1 MQKYLYKETS
11 KFTLL
16 MIIIMVLCAF
26 RFYSYYQLDN
36 NIQKL
41 PGMLLVPFLI
51 VLTWKQLLL
60 KEKEPCFKII
70 RLLLISWII
79 SMIMAYVFWDQS
91 FTLSYRASAPNM
103 FFIVFFYFCKKRIS
117 RITLEDIIKLFG
129 WLYIIL
135 WLYAMSRAPAVTF
148 GSDEEEITNMQR
160 GMLRVN
166 FIGRISLVL
175 AYFLYLNKSFLEKNP
190 KYKIFAVVFFIFIVL
205 QLTRQLILW
214 AGVVTLIFIFMRSK
228 KIALLLTILFFSMYV
243 GSVNIKFSDSSV
255 IGSMINL
262 TNEQISYNQSSGDE
276 DVRVTEYRYFFFDW
290 SKNIMTQTLGNGM
303 PHTDSSYGHYYTNLQ
318 SEGLY
323 LSDVGY
329 PCMFVVLGLFGLILY
344 ILLFVKCTIVRLPKE
359 LSYVN
364 MFMGFMIPA
373 NIAASWY
380 MGADAQLAFC
390 ICAYLIYTYHK
401 RPQLLNLKKNE
412 I

>member
-1 MQKYLYKETS
+1 MFTKSYDKSS
-11 KFTLL
+11 KLTLF

-26 RFYSYYQLDN
+26 RFYNYYQIDN

-51 VLTWKQLLL
+51 VLTWRQLLL

-70 RLLLISWII
+70 RLLLVSWIL
-79 SMIMAYVFWDQS
+79 SMIMAYAFWNQS
-91 FTLSYRASAPNM
+91 FTLSYRVTAQNM
-103 FFIVFFYFCKKRIS
+103 SFVIFFYFCKKKLS
-117 RITLEDIIKLFG
+117 RATIEDVIIFFG

-135 WLYAMSRAPAVTF
+135 WLYAMYRAPSVTF
-148 GSDEEEITNMQR
+148 GNDDEDITNMQR
-160 GMLRVN
+160 GMLRIN
-166 FIGRISLVL
+166 FIGRLSLVL
-175 AYFLYLNKSFLEKNP
+175 AYFFYLNKSFLERNP
-190 KYKIFAVVFFIFIVL
+190 KYKIFAVVFFVFIVL

-214 AGVVTLIFIFMRSK
+214 AGVVTLIFIFLRSRK
-228 KIALLLTILFFSMYV
+228 LALFLSILFFSMYV
-243 GSVNIKFSDSSV
+243 GSVNIKFSDNSI

-262 TNEQISYNQSSGDE
+262 TNDQMNGDVYSGE
-276 DVRVTEYRYFFFDW
+276 DPRVTEYKYFFFEW
-290 SKNIMTQTLGNGM
+290 SKNIVTQTIGNGM
-303 PHTDSSYGHYYTNLQ
+303 PHTDSNYGHYYTNLQ
-318 SEGLY
+318 NEGLF

-329 PCMFVVLGLFGLILY
+329 PSMFVILGVFGIILY
-344 ILLFVKCTIVRLPKE
+344 ISLFIRGTFVKLPRE

-380 MGADAQLAFC
+380 MGADTQLALC
-390 ICAYLIYTYHK
+390 ICAYLIYAYRRK
-401 RPQLLNLKKNE
+401 PQLLNLKKDE